1 MVRLLR
7 TFVKSGQAAP
17 PGCPPALPRRAR
29 APRSAGR
36 LTCLAACAAPL
47 IAHGQLR
54 VDALK
59 DLRPGGSAISF
70 PVVSGSNAAV
80 AQRINTWL
88 QASQLRKLPG
98 RYRKEA
104 FEDIVPAKE
113 NGLGVT
119 SLDFGVSANTRAYLS
134 LSVSGIYQSASIQEF
149 GFEYNF
155 DARSG
160 APLSLSDLFTQQGL
174 VRLTAQVRAARLAK
188 IDSYLD
194 GMARP
199 ASVTGVASAAGGN
212 EEPAPAED
220 TRRMYESCR
229 TRVAADALDDMDFSL
244 TKTALRLSR
253 DCASSHYEAA
263 LAGNGP
269 LVTEH
274 AFQKLPGMLSDY
286 GRCLLVEQRSDCV
299 NPRRDAPRGVLHGSM
314 GDSRIPIT
322 VVLGAPTEDGY
333 FYDKYGRFIALQTR
347 FAADGALHMHESAD
361 GGAAEFVLKR
371 QPDGSFKGNWTQ
383 AKTGKALTVELR

>member
-17 PGCPPALPRRAR
+17 PGRPPALYGRAR
-29 APRSAGR
+29 ASRGAGR
-36 LTCLAACAAPL
+36 LACLAACAAPL
-47 IAHGQLR
+47 IAHAQLR

-59 DLRPGGSAISF
+59 EPRPGGSAISF
-70 PVVSGSNAAV
+70 PVVASSNEAV

-98 RYRKEA
+98 RYRKDA
-104 FEDIVPAKE
+104 FDDIVPAKE

-119 SLDFGVSANTRAYLS
+119 SLDFGVTANTRAYLS

-160 APLSLSDLFTQQGL
+160 APLALSDLFTQQGL

-194 GMARP
+194 GVAKS
-199 ASVTGVASAAGGN
+199 AGVAGVASAAGGN
-212 EEPAPAED
+212 EDPAPAED

-229 TRVAADALDDMDFSL
+229 ARVAGDALDDMDFSL

-274 AFQKLPGMLSDY
+274 PFQKLAGMLSDY
-286 GRCLLVEQRSDCV
+286 GRCLLVEQRGDCA
-299 NPRRDAPRGVLHGSM
+299 NPRRDAPRGVLHGVM
-314 GDSRIPIT
+314 GDTRIPIT

-347 FAADGALHMHESAD
+347 LTADGALHMHESAD

-371 QPDGSFKGNWTQ
+371 QPDGSFKGTWTQ